1 MHPSIL
7 TTSVGEY
14 SITVFG
20 EKNQLKS
27 GETPIKIEVK
37 QSSTGELVVVDSVAL
52 AVRMDMPGMQMK
64 ADAVLTPANQP
75 GVFSGTI
82 KPGIAGEWTAG
93 ITVVG
98 EQGREAAS
106 LTVEVTP

>member
-1 MHPSIL
+1 MIAVVVAVFVTQQKGGTKDISSLNASIL

-20 EKNQLKS
+20 EQNQLKS

-52 AVRMDMPGMQMK
+52 
-64 ADAVLTPANQP
+64 T
-75 GVFSGTI
+75 
-82 KPGIAGEWTAG
+82 
-93 ITVVG
+93 
-98 EQGREAAS
+98 
-106 LTVEVTP
+106 